1 MGSLVRW
8 GISSTTMLRNMTPAA
23 VTGSWVAIS
32 VSNGPTWLRG
42 RLILLFSAY
51 CIHDS
56 HGTLCIYSDT
66 ESLVRQHAQSF
77 FRFTYR
83 RNMSP
88 LLPSSLTSDA
98 GWGCMLRAAQ
108 MLVAHALK
116 RHHFNGDTTLQ
127 QGSEEYHNFLR
138 LFVDYPGYP
147 HLYSLHRM
155 VEAGLRYHMQP
166 GQWYGPSTASY
177 VLRYALD
184 AHLQTVP
191 VVKCSSLRI
200 DPSFRLSA
208 GTWLARTARSTEGRW
223 KCW

>member
-1 MGSLVRW
+1 
-8 GISSTTMLRNMTPAA
+8 
-23 VTGSWVAIS
+23 
-32 VSNGPTWLRG
+32 
-42 RLILLFSAY
+42 
-51 CIHDS
+51 
-56 HGTLCIYSDT
+56 
-66 ESLVRQHAQSF
+66 
-77 FRFTYR
+77 
-83 RNMSP
+83 
-88 LLPSSLTSDA
+88 
-98 GWGCMLRAAQ
+98 MLRAAQ

-155 VEAGLRYHMQP
+155 VEAGLRYNMQP

-184 AHLQTVP
+184 PHLQTIL
-191 VVKCSSLRI
+191 VVKCSSLRT